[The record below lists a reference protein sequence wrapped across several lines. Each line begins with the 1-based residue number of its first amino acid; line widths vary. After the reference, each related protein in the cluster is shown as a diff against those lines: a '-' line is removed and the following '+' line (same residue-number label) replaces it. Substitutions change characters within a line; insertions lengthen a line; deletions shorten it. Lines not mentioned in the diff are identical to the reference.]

1 MEKELSVCIESRAF
15 LSISINYELSKY
27 EREFSDFKEK
37 QREKEV
43 DVCILQ
49 LNIFMIYVN
58 LSKGVG
64 NSIKFIFIEN
74 FKIIPKLQTLI

>member
-1 MEKELSVCIESRAF
+1 MRERSCLCVLRAAR

-37 QREKEV
+37 QREG

-49 LNIFMIYVN
+49 LNIFMIYV
-58 LSKGVG
+58 KGM
-64 NSIKFIFIEN
+64 ETQ
-74 FKIIPKLQTLI
+74 IIY